1 MFKYTRHTL
10 KKLEGLFEAI
20 GYLIRFEKGH
30 FNSGYCILESKKVV
44 VINRYFDLEAKINT
58 MVEILSSIDPDPAI
72 LDPQNAR
79 LLKEFTWKKSVSSS

>member
-1 MFKYTRHTL
+1 MFKYTHHTL

-58 MVEILSSIDPDPAI
+58 MVEILASIDPDPAT
-72 LDPQNAR
+72 LDPKHAR
-79 LLKEFTWKKSVSSS
+79 LLKEFTWQKSQL